1 MNTIIYDY
9 LIKIK
14 DFIMLFF
21 DLEIHNEL
29 WEEIGPI

>member
-1 MNTIIYDY
+1 MIYEY
-9 LIKIK
+9 INKIK
-14 DFIMLFF
+14 NIILWFC

>member
-14 DFIMLFF
+14 NMILLLF

>member
-1 MNTIIYDY
+1 MIYEY
-9 LIKIK
+9 INKIK
-14 DFIMLFF
+14 NFILWFC